1 MTTARAIA
9 LLQEAIGLLSGQVNA
24 PAVPTVANTAA
35 AAAQYLRENTDVAA
49 HAYYSTHPL
58 EHFHMH
64 GKAEGRKWPSF
75 GTAVVEP
82 VTHPAWPET
91 ESEAP
96 QPTVSDDSPTLRN
109 FTHLKETL
117 GDDAAYD
124 YLIKHVPGGAEMVRG
139 MFADRQESAR
149 LVNKYAVGSQRGFVD
164 DRTGEY
170 VLGGNPWTKD
180 GGQRVKLPG

>member
-1 MTTARAIA
+1 MNVERVIS

-24 PAVPTVANTAA
+24 PATQAGVDA
-35 AAAQYLRENTDVAA
+35 AAAQYLRENADVAA

-75 GTAVVEP
+75 GTSVVE
-82 VTHPAWPET
+82 TITYPAWQEREP
-91 ESEAP
+91 EAP
-96 QPTVSDDSPTLRN
+96 QQTLQTDSPAMRN
-109 FTHLKETL
+109 FAHLKETL

-124 YLIKHVPGGAEMVRG
+124 YLMKHVEGGAELVRG

-149 LVNKYAVGSQRGFVD
+149 IVNRYAVGAQRGFID
-164 DRTGEY
+164 GDEY
-170 VLGGNPWTKD
+170 VFGGNPFTKA
-180 GGQRVKLPG
+180 GGQRVKLEG